1 MATASPAAR
10 TSRRPSF
17 GTESRRF
24 MRTSGPRR
32 RRPIGRPMGPGI
44 RTVLP
49 RAAGPAATH
58 TGEPWLWGTWRSL
71 RTHARRWASSPQ
83 LTRCGQ
89 CCANGDASTRQSHP
103 PHPPITHRS
112 SEHRT
117 CVCSWPARRDLC
129 GIVCGTTEDGR
140 AAGRPDGHPAA
151 DITSR
156 GTDQLPE
163 LEMVKT
169 RRTSRVS
176 AVKGAVPLSW

>member
-1 MATASPAAR
+1 VAMASPAAR
-10 TSRRPSF
+10 TSRRPGS
-17 GTESRRF
+17 GTDSRRF
-24 MRTSGPRR
+24 MRTPGPRR
-32 RRPIGRPMGPGI
+32 RRPIGRPMGPDI
-44 RTVLP
+44 RPRLP
-49 RAAGPAATH
+49 RAAGPAATP
-58 TGEPWLWGTWRSL
+58 TGEPWLGGTWQCL
-71 RTHARRWASSPQ
+71 RMPAWRTAPSPH

-89 CCANGDASTRQSHP
+89 CCAKGDASTRQSHP

-112 SEHRT
+112 SKYRT

-140 AAGRPDGHPAA
+140 AAGRPEGHPAA

-169 RRTSRVS
+169 RTTSRVS
-176 AVKGAVPLSW
+176 AVEGAVPPSW